1 MEKLKTRW
9 GISSNKQ
16 LIIIFIVFA
25 ITGSSSVYVTTPL
38 LEVLGITKDNFSN
51 YPLGNLLYYILKI
64 IAVFPMYQILLVSLG
79 WIFGQFSFFWAF
91 EKKMLSRIGL
101 KRFVE

>member
-1 MEKLKTRW
+1 MEKLKARW

-16 LIIIFIVFA
+16 LIIIFTVFA
-25 ITGSSSVYVTTPL
+25 VTGSSSVFVTTPL
-38 LEVLGITKDNFSN
+38 LEVLGITKDNLSD
-51 YPLGNLLYYILKI
+51 YTLGKLLYYILKTI
-64 IAVFPMYQILLVSLG
+64 TIFPVYQVLLVSFG